1 MLARDS
7 APMSE
12 PVRPRT
18 GLVLSGGGARGAYEA
33 GVLAYVFERVL
44 PRLGTQNAFDVA
56 SGTSVGAVHAAFTAA
71 TSHLAGAE
79 RAQQIVA
86 PWLAMEIEH
95 VFRLRVRDLLGIPL
109 RMLGYHKRR
118 RPVAGTVGGL
128 VDLAPL
134 EALVERAV
142 PWDALHENLRGPR
155 EQVLCISCTEV
166 GSGRITVFME
176 GPLTDTAP
184 WRYDPNAFAIETE
197 LSARHVRASAAIPF
211 LFPAVRIGDRHYV
224 DGGLRMSTPLSPTL
238 RLRAERILVVALK
251 HRPEEP
257 HTPFP
262 DEVITQP
269 AFLLGKVLDALTLD
283 QLEYE
288 LQRIGVIN
296 ALIERGTTVYGADF
310 TERINVAV
318 REQRGVGFRPV
329 RTLAIRPSEDIGR
342 LAARS
347 HRESGGARTLGW
359 LGELAARAASS
370 GVPHDEADLL
380 SYLYF
385 DRRFTQ
391 QLVEMGREDARRRE
405 DDILALLST

>member
-1 MLARDS
+1 
-7 APMSE
+7 MSE

-18 GLVLSGGGARGAYEA
+18 ALVLSGGGARGAYEA
-33 GVLAYVFERVL
+33 GVLAHVFESVL

-56 SGTSVGAVHAAFTAA
+56 SGTSVGAVHAAFTSA
-71 TSHLAGAE
+71 TSHLPGAE
-79 RAQQIVA
+79 RARLLVA
-86 PWLAMEIEH
+86 PWLAMEIDH
-95 VFRLRVRDLLGIPL
+95 VFHLRARDLLGIPL
-109 RMLGYHKRR
+109 RLLGYQKRR
-118 RPVAGTVGGL
+118 RAGAGTVGGL

-155 EQVLCISCTEV
+155 GQALCISCTEV

-176 GPLTDTAP
+176 GPLSDTAP
-184 WRYDPNAFAIETE
+184 WRYDPNAFAIEAE

-224 DGGLRMSTPLSPTL
+224 DGGLRMSTPLSPAL

-257 HTPFP
+257 HEPFP

-296 ALIERGTTVYGADF
+296 RLLEHGTSVYGDDF
-310 TERINVAV
+310 IERINVAV

-342 LAARS
+342 IAARC
-347 HRESGGARTLGW
+347 HRESGGARALGL
-359 LGELAARAASS
+359 LGELAARAASR

-385 DRRFTQ
+385 DRSFTQ

-405 DDILALLST
+405 DDLLALLAT